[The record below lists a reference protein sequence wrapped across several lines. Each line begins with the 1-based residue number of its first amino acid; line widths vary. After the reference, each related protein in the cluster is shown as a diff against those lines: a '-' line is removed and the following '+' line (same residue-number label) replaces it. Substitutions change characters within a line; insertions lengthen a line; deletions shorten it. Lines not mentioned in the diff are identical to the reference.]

1 VGIDRG
7 GSGLRTPG
15 TRGRQAAGTREAI
28 MATAERLIAEHGV
41 ASVSSRQISEAAGQG
56 NNAAVGYH
64 FGTKSALIRAIVH
77 RHDEGIEQFRRRM
90 VDRMRTDGSADG
102 GGAGTVRAWVECLV
116 CPLTDHLAAV
126 GRTSWYARFSLQVS
140 TDPVLRELISEEVL
154 ASPSLGRISEG
165 LRPGL
170 AALPPLV
177 RTEREDMVRSLI
189 LHTCAERER
198 ALAASGDA
206 PQPAWERTAGMLVD
220 AITGL
225 LLAPASEIRTLT

>member
-1 VGIDRG
+1 
-7 GSGLRTPG
+7 
-15 TRGRQAAGTREAI
+15 

-64 FGTKSALIRAIVH
+64 FGTKSDLIRAIVH
-77 RHDEGIEQFRRRM
+77 RHDEGIEQFRRQM
-90 VDRMRTDGSADG
+90 VDRVQIDGADTGTDI
-102 GGAGTVRAWVECLV
+102 GTVRAWVECLV
-116 CPLTDHLAAV
+116 RPLTDHLAAV

-140 TDPVLRELISEEVL
+140 TDPVLRELVSEAVL
-154 ASPSLGRISEG
+154 ASPSIGRISEG

-177 RTEREDMVRSLI
+177 RTEREEMVRSLI
-189 LHTCAERER
+189 LHTCADRER
-198 ALAASGDA
+198 ALDVSGDA
-206 PQPAWERTAGMLVD
+206 PRPAWERTAGMLVD

-225 LLAPASEIRTLT
+225 LLAPASSVLCEEFKSDA